1 MSKAFGP
8 DKNSIAFSSSPKHFV
23 FAQKLNLPNGN
34 HPLVWHTNKVPA
46 EGRDRFLFSMKFT
59 KIFQFHQMF
68 VAFLAKVLD
77 KD

>member
-59 KIFQFHQMF
+59 KIVKKSSGFIKC
-68 VAFLAKVLD
+68 LWPS
-77 KD
+77 